1 MTLGQRIRQARE
13 FKGFKQGDFAVVLEI
28 DKSHYSKIENDKVMP
43 TLLQITD
50 ISQRLDC
57 SLDWLVLGKEME
69 PADIM
74 KDVVIQDD
82 YKERYE
88 LAIDN
93 IKLLKENKSFLEA
106 EIQAMKSK
114 NRSQER
120 YNINAP
126 EPKSKLK

>member
-13 FKGFKQGDFAVVLEI
+13 FKGFKQGDFAVILEI

-126 EPKSKLK
+126 ERKSKLK